1 MRPSRTTKQR
11 IAHGMSHIRR
21 VKSRKL
27 RKKMA
32 QELAKEQ
39 IKEARAWCKC
49 IDCGKIYLVHASNPK
64 YKCGCGGSIDVS
76 KVARQILKPFKSL
89 RI

>member
-21 VKSRKL
+21 VKSRAR
-27 RKKMA
+27 RKKIEQKMA
-32 QELAKEQ
+32 SERLRDC
-39 IKEARAWCKC
+39 RAWCKC
-49 IDCGKIYLVHASNPK
+49 IVCGKSYLVHASNPK